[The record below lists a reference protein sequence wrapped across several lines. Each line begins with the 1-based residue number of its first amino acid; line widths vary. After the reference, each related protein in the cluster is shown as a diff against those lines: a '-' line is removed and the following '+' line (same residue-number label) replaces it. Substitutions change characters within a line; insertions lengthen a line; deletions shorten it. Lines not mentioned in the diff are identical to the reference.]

1 MKHLAVTLLLALS
14 SVSLTL
20 AQFTTGQSFVS
31 GAIDLTATSF
41 KANQQNESLDYYGY
55 NVFTS
60 LGTFTKENRAVGWGF
75 QHSLVINRISY
86 LDPQPRLLRNIGFG
100 ADRFV
105 EFYQPLISQLSVYLR
120 PSVGLFYSLQNQYNA
135 QNLRLID
142 QQQRHAL
149 SLGANLSAGLA
160 WRFAPKWA
168 LYGSFAFFDPIS
180 ISGELT
186 STKDY
191 RSQIPDSRSRSF
203 TYRLS
208 PTLSSGSVNLGFR
221 YIYDKK

>member
-1 MKHLAVTLLLALS
+1 MKQLAITLLLALS
-14 SVSLTL
+14 SAPFAL

-41 KANQQNESLDYYGY
+41 KSDPQNESSDYYGY
-55 NVFTS
+55 NAFAS
-60 LGTFTKENRAVGWGF
+60 LGTFTGENRAVGWGF
-75 QHSLVINRISY
+75 QHSLVINKISY

-105 EFYQPLISQLSVYLR
+105 EFYQPIISQLSLYLR
-120 PSVGLFYSLQNQYNA
+120 PSVGLFYSLQNQYNV
-135 QNLRLID
+135 NSTNSVD
-142 QQQRHAL
+142 QTQRHTL

-168 LYGSFAFFDPIS
+168 LYGSFAFLNPIQVS
-180 ISGELT
+180 AGLS
-186 STKDY
+186 STEDY
-191 RSQIPDSRSRSF
+191 RSQIPDSRDRSF

-208 PTLSSGSVNLGFR
+208 PTLSSGSINLGFR